1 LFADLALKTNV
12 FREQDFQRCEFGT
25 SSMLFVVEILDKP
38 DPCGIARVIEQRLH
52 TAVDVTEALRTAR
65 ANLRSLPPRAFGFCL
80 KADGRELGR
89 WQIAQERGGAEGSKE
104 TNSADEASGAAHSRI
119 RKIAL

>member
-1 LFADLALKTNV
+1 
-12 FREQDFQRCEFGT
+12 
-25 SSMLFVVEILDKP
+25 MLFVVEILDKP
-38 DPCGIARVIEQRLH
+38 DLCGTARVIEQRLH

-65 ANLRSLPPRAFGFCL
+65 ANLRSLPPRAFGFSL

-89 WQIAQERGGAEGSKE
+89 WQIARDRNVADGSNE
-104 TNSADEASGAAHSRI
+104 TTAVGVASGAAQSRI

>member
-1 LFADLALKTNV
+1 MFADLTLKINV
-12 FREQDFQRCEFGT
+12 FSEQDFQRSEFGPFP
-25 SSMLFVVEILDKP
+25 MLFVVEILDKP
-38 DPCGIARVIEQRLH
+38 DLCGIARVIEQRLH

-89 WQIAQERGGAEGSKE
+89 WHIARDRNGADGSNE
-104 TNSADEASGAAHSRI
+104 TAAVDEASGAAHSRI

>member
-1 LFADLALKTNV
+1 
-12 FREQDFQRCEFGT
+12 
-25 SSMLFVVEILDKP
+25 MLFVVEILDKP
-38 DPCGIARVIEQRLH
+38 DLCGIARVIEQRLH

-80 KADGRELGR
+80 KIDGRELGR
-89 WQIAQERGGAEGSKE
+89 WQIAHDRNGADGSNE
-104 TNSADEASGAAHSRI
+104 TAAVDEASGAAHSRI

>member
-1 LFADLALKTNV
+1 
-12 FREQDFQRCEFGT
+12 
-25 SSMLFVVEILDKP
+25 MLFVVEILDKP
-38 DPCGIARVIEQRLH
+38 DLCGIARVIEQRLH

-65 ANLRSLPPRAFGFCL
+65 ANLRSLPPRAFGFSL

-89 WQIAQERGGAEGSKE
+89 WQIARDRNAADGSNE
-104 TNSADEASGAAHSRI
+104 TTAVDVASGAAQSRI